1 MQKMITPSASHEQT
15 HTVSFLREVLS
26 RLAAFK
32 LPPTPENFAWVYRQL
47 QREHDIPVSAEY
59 VNDLAV
65 LEHALSAFDRL
76 FVADAWLNGK
86 LVEIRELLATQ
97 GMPESKKRA
106 QVKAQLEEVI
116 HRKEELLYHLAES
129 SLSLKSSITEVVRE
143 IGRLSA
149 AVGGFQTNL
158 VKYQELVDGCHDLA
172 DARRVMSLVAHV
184 TKKLNEA
191 MFEHESAMG
200 KNFSRLQESGAM
212 ILSNLNQDAQTK
224 VTELESRADVSGISP
239 LVVPAEQ
246 LVKRVRDPDF
256 ANGVLLLME
265 MSESGA
271 SAEKLRRFSDLL
283 ATKVD
288 RATMLGHWG
297 GAQFVFVMP
306 NVGPARALVIAREIG
321 KEIERAV
328 REGRGEPLNF
338 SYGIAAYQENDQ
350 NGQALHKAFELA
362 YGNLRPMRDVLAN

>member
-172 DARRVMSLVAHV
+172 DARRVMSLVAHD